1 MNPFVLKLAPTAAG
15 NGYYLEKIHIFGSYC
30 QDRAFDVAVDKNGNV
45 YVAGETYAGGDPDYV
60 NFDLYGISNVAPARR
75 ISHPSTS
82 GLDVFVARLDNNLIG
97 KSIHIIGSNGNDDVF
112 GGIDTD
118 NNGNIYLVGNTG
130 DRDML
135 TYQNKFSA
143 LVSGSC
149 YVVKFNPSSTNI
161 VFLTYI
167 DPQVGVENQTGGKCN
182 DMLVSPDGKIYIV
195 GVNDGAYIDSKAFL
209 YIMDGSNQ
217 NTVHIER
224 ISGSDTDEAISV
236 YIDDIGNPI
245 FAGKTYSQD
254 LLEINPIQNFN
265 TVDHQ
270 NGNTFIAKL
279 SFKEKLEVSIGKQY
293 NGQGTVKSNPIGID
307 CPNNSCSYVYD
318 IGAKITLTA
327 DASQGSV
334 FVGWEGDCLSC
345 KDNLSCSITLKN
357 YTNCIAHFDTSGGNG
372 GGSEKKSQSSN
383 PDIKIT
389 TTNKLKYQFKTDGLY
404 EVRCSAT
411 DSKGNKS
418 IESDSVTVDVF
429 TNGGG
434 SNTPPSIST
443 FRPDIYSGYAPL
455 KVIFN
460 WNVSDKDNDSV
471 SCTLDTD
478 NDGIVDYAINDCIS
492 TKSQFHTYQSN
503 GKYTAKLIAIDTKNN
518 KTEKTVNIEVY
529 YKTTTKDG
537 KEVKVLAENATINK
551 ANIIDTANIPSLP
564 SNVKALYA
572 ISFKSTLK
580 QGEDT
585 VTVKFKLP
593 SNIPSNVKI
602 YKLVNNQYIDITD
615 KVYKNGNTIEL

>member
-1 MNPFVLKLAPTAAG
+1 MLPSFAFSSKLSAYFAT
-15 NGYYLEKIHIFGSYC
+15 K
-30 QDRAFDVAVDKNGNV
+30 
-45 YVAGETYAGGDPDYV
+45 
-60 NFDLYGISNVAPARR
+60 
-75 ISHPSTS
+75 
-82 GLDVFVARLDNNLIG
+82 LIG
-97 KSIHIIGSNGNDDVF
+97 KLCLANSNPPDKPIITADRTQGQPPLDVNF
-112 GGIDTD
+112 TCKTTD
-118 NNGNIYLVGNTG
+118 PDG
-130 DRDML
+130 D
-135 TYQNKFSA
+135 
-143 LVSGSC
+143 
-149 YVVKFNPSSTNI
+149 NI
-161 VFLTYI
+161 VKY
-167 DPQVGVENQTGGKCN
+167 EW
-182 DMLVSPDGKIYIV
+182 
-195 GVNDGAYIDSKAFL
+195 
-209 YIMDGSNQ
+209 
-217 NTVHIER
+217 
-224 ISGSDTDEAISV
+224 
-236 YIDDIGNPI
+236 
-245 FAGKTYSQD
+245 
-254 LLEINPIQNFN
+254 
-265 TVDHQ
+265 
-270 NGNTFIAKL
+270 
-279 SFKEKLEVSIGKQY
+279 SI
-293 NGQGTVKSNPIGID
+293 
-307 CPNNSCSYVYD
+307 
-318 IGAKITLTA
+318 L
-327 DASQGSV
+327 
-334 FVGWEGDCLSC
+334 
-345 KDNLSCSITLKN
+345 
-357 YTNCIAHFDTSGGNG
+357 
-372 GGSEKKSQSSN
+372 KSQSSN

-615 KVYKNGNTIEL
+615 KVYKNGNTIEFSVKDNSNYDTNSTTGIIEDPVVIAEDIGSTDSESSGSGCNLGSNINLLPFFVIVVFILFNRFIERRKQIIS